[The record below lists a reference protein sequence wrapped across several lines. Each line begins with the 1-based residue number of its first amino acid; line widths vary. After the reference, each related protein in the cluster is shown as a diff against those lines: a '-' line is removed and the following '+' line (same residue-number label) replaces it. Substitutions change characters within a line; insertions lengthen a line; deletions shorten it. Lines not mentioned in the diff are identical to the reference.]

1 MEKPRGPQGGNRVP
15 GRSVER
21 DLEGRTALVTGG
33 SRGIGRAI
41 ALSLAERGANLVI
54 AYLRKSAPARDT
66 GAELEGLGVKALTVR
81 CNVGDDASLISLF
94 SEIEETFGSLDIFV
108 SNAATGVI
116 KPIAELDHRA
126 WSWTMD
132 ANARSLLLASRLA
145 RSLMNDGGSIV
156 ALSSLGS
163 SRVLPGYAVVGAS
176 KAAIECLVRYLAVEF
191 APSIRVNTVSPG
203 VVDTDALN
211 HFPMRDELLARARE
225 GTPLGRLV
233 DPADVA
239 DLVSFLTSDRAKMI
253 TGQALVID
261 GGAAV
266 LA

>member
-1 MEKPRGPQGGNRVP
+1 M
-15 GRSVER
+15 ER

-54 AYLRKSAPARDT
+54 VYLRKRAAAQET
-66 GAELEGLGVKALTVR
+66 AAEIEGFGVKALSVR
-81 CNVGDDASLISLF
+81 CNVADESSLASLF
-94 SEIEETFGSLDIFV
+94 GHIEETFGSLDIFV

-116 KPIAELDHRA
+116 KPVADLDHRA

-132 ANARSLLLASRLA
+132 ANARSLLLAARLA
-145 RSLMNDGGSIV
+145 RPLMNDGGSIV

-191 APSIRVNTVSPG
+191 APDIRVNTVSPG
-203 VVDTDALN
+203 LVDTDALR
-211 HFPMRDELLARARE
+211 HFPMRDEMLTRARE
-225 GTPLGRLV
+225 STPMGRLAEP
-233 DPADVA
+233 DDVA
-239 DLVSFLTSDRAKMI
+239 ELVSFLTSDRALMI
-253 TGQALVID
+253 TGQTLVID